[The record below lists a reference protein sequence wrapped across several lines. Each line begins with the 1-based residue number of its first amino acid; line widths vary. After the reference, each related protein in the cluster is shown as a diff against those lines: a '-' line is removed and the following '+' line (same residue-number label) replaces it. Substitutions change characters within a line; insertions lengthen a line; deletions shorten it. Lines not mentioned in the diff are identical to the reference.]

1 MQKYDNLI
9 VCNFLC
15 CLGDKMA
22 VKDAEEMI
30 EEADQNGDG
39 RIDYK
44 GTCLRHQWPPTST
57 KWRHKQVLKEP
68 RCHFF
73 LEFIVFTR
81 RWNRSKYDKINH
93 WRFFFTSSDVI
104 AYVKVMLIQCDPMGC
119 IKWKINILFI

>member
-15 CLGDKMA
+15 CPGDKMA

-44 GTCLRHQWPPTST
+44 GMCLRHQWPPTST
-57 KWRHKQVLKEP
+57 K
-68 RCHFF
+68 
-73 LEFIVFTR
+73 
-81 RWNRSKYDKINH
+81 
-93 WRFFFTSSDVI
+93 
-104 AYVKVMLIQCDPMGC
+104 
-119 IKWKINILFI
+119 